1 MSETNRTDPTIT
13 AREFRESDGTA
24 DWPVVADGAT
34 AFYPTDSYASSA
46 RLVQAIAELD
56 GIDDGHVDI
65 DVRSGGVTVRLLTKS
80 LQWYGMSRR
89 DLELARAISAAAAAL
104 GLKADTSVV
113 QSVAPIVVGAVDI
126 PKVMPF
132 WKALL
137 GYVERPDSPAEDL
150 VDPRDR
156 GPGVWFEQ
164 VEDPASGRPR
174 MHVAVWVPYEQAQA
188 RVDATIAAGG
198 TVIFDE
204 YAPAWWTLA
213 DPEGNEADI
222 ATIMHRD

>member
-1 MSETNRTDPTIT
+1 MSDTIHTDTIT
-13 AREFRESDGTA
+13 VGEFRESAGMA

-34 AFYPTDSYASSA
+34 AFFPTHSYATSS
-46 RLVQAIAELD
+46 RLVQAICELD
-56 GIDDGHVDI
+56 GIDDGHADI

-80 LQWYGMSRR
+80 ADGYGMSRR
-89 DLELARAISAAAAAL
+89 DLELARAISGAAAAL
-104 GLKADTSVV
+104 GLRADPSVV
-113 QSVAPIVVGAVDI
+113 QTVAPIVVGAVDI
-126 PKVMPF
+126 PKILPF

-137 GYVERPDSPAEDL
+137 GYVERPDSPAEDI

-174 MHVAVWVPYEQAQA
+174 MHVAVWVPYEQAEA
-188 RVDATIAAGG
+188 RVQAAVAAGG
-198 TVIFDE
+198 KIIFDE

-213 DPEGNEADI
+213 DAEGNEADI
-222 ATIMHRD
+222 ATPMHRD